1 MSSDAPFLILGGRM
15 YINEVN
21 DRERLAILL
30 DVPLQKLTYILYVK
44 KTDNCYKQFQIPKK
58 DGIMRI
64 ICAPNDELKV
74 IQRKLANELWKYHL
88 YYMEKKNIES
98 NISHGFVKGRSILT
112 NANIHVNKKYI
123 VNMDIEDFFPSIHF
137 GRVRGYFNKSNEFNL
152 SENVSTI
159 IAQLTCYQG
168 VLPQGAPT
176 SPILANL
183 LCNILDMR
191 LLKVCAKY
199 KVDYSRY
206 ADDMTFSTNDKYF
219 IVNQSRFI
227 DEIEKEVE
235 EFGFKINKKK
245 TRLDFYSSRQNV
257 TGLIVNQKIGV
268 DKKFRKDT
276 RAMAYSLYKNGEFK
290 IDGEIGSVYQL
301 EGRFAFIDQIDK
313 YNNKSDIQKNIWG
326 LNSREREYLK
336 FLFYKNFFATN
347 KPVIITEGKTDIYY
361 LKAAL
366 QKYYVQ
372 YPKLITKKDEKFIYN
387 INFFERNSKTQFFFN
402 IKKDGADTLKNI
414 YNLYTGLNNFPN
426 LYKYFLEVCKYIP
439 KTPVILLFDNE
450 QKTNR
455 PLKNFLKYI
464 NYKDGKLIGKKC
476 LIGNLYIMT
485 NPLVKNLEECEI
497 EDLFDDEVLNV
508 ELAGKTFSRDKNIDL
523 SKKFGKS
530 IFADYVLKNYK
541 SINFENFKPILD
553 SINE

>member
-58 DGIMRI
+58 DGTMRI

-206 ADDMTFSTNDKYF
+206 ADD
-219 IVNQSRFI
+219 
-227 DEIEKEVE
+227 
-235 EFGFKINKKK
+235 
-245 TRLDFYSSRQNV
+245 
-257 TGLIVNQKIGV
+257 KIG
-268 DKKFRKDT
+268 
-276 RAMAYSLYKNGEFK
+276 RAH
-290 IDGEIGSVYQL
+290 V
-301 EGRFAFIDQIDK
+301 
-313 YNNKSDIQKNIWG
+313 
-326 LNSREREYLK
+326 
-336 FLFYKNFFATN
+336 
-347 KPVIITEGKTDIYY
+347 
-361 LKAAL
+361 
-366 QKYYVQ
+366 
-372 YPKLITKKDEKFIYN
+372 
-387 INFFERNSKTQFFFN
+387 
-402 IKKDGADTLKNI
+402 
-414 YNLYTGLNNFPN
+414 
-426 LYKYFLEVCKYIP
+426 
-439 KTPVILLFDNE
+439 
-450 QKTNR
+450 
-455 PLKNFLKYI
+455 
-464 NYKDGKLIGKKC
+464 
-476 LIGNLYIMT
+476 
-485 NPLVKNLEECEI
+485 
-497 EDLFDDEVLNV
+497 
-508 ELAGKTFSRDKNIDL
+508 
-523 SKKFGKS
+523 
-530 IFADYVLKNYK
+530 
-541 SINFENFKPILD
+541 
-553 SINE
+553 